1 MCEAICNM
9 GTFTDDV
16 YDKAMS
22 PPVQECFTE
31 QGITLMSIFNSTT
44 KTSTYTKPV
53 DTTSPKGQM
62 EISLWD
68 MSTELLR
75 SYFDTL

>member
-1 MCEAICNM
+1 M

-31 QGITLMSIFNSTT
+31 QGIALMKHFQFNN
-44 KTSTYTKPV
+44 KDIYTKPV

-75 SYFDTL
+75 SH